1 MSAARGRSRSRSIRK
16 RGSSSQ
22 RDKREHSRSLSQ
34 DRKNSKESGVV
45 KNEETVKD
53 ESKPSEKTS
62 VASQQENAVRNR
74 KDESMLQNNKA
85 LVNNSKKIEIK
96 ISGSAVKK
104 EDDKNKVNRNE
115 KTDLIGKWE
124 PVEKE
129 ALKALTELCKTL
141 TEDKEGDSED
151 EKVQDGSDSTK
162 ETDAVR
168 HPFKVKPA
176 PPMPPLV
183 MPTIPMVSFNFL
195 SSLISIN
202 SNCPEGG
209 IYCNVCKGS

>member
-1 MSAARGRSRSRSIRK
+1 MSAARDRSRSRSISK
-16 RGSSSQ
+16 RESSSR
-22 RDKREHSRSLSQ
+22 RDKRENSRSLSQ
-34 DRKNSKESGVV
+34 DKENSKESSVA

-53 ESKPSEKTS
+53 ESKPLEKSS
-62 VASQQENAVRNR
+62 VSSQQENAVRNR
-74 KDESMLQNNKA
+74 KDESMLQNSKA

-115 KTDLIGKWE
+115 KADLIGKWE

-151 EKVQDGSDSTK
+151 EKVQDAPNSTK
-162 ETDAVR
+162 ETDTVR

-183 MPTIPMVSFNFL
+183 MPTIPMVSFNLL
-195 SSLISIN
+195 SLPIFIN
-202 SNCPEGG
+202 SDCPEQ
-209 IYCNVCKGS
+209 GSY